1 MDIGFCGPGLMGAP
15 MIRHLLSAGHNVWVW
30 NRTRAKAQALA
41 AEGAHVV
48 DAPREL
54 VARAQAVFLCVS
66 DTAAVQ
72 EVVFGLGGVLGE
84 DTADAGAG
92 RVRWIVDHSSIA
104 PAATRE
110 FAARA
115 ARYGVDWIDA
125 PVSGG
130 VPGAQAGT
138 LAVMAGGASESLAA
152 LEPVMR
158 AYAARVTHMGE
169 AGAGQMTKL
178 CNQAIVCATVA
189 GIAEA
194 VGLAQAA
201 GIDAARLPEAL
212 AGGWADSVLLRTFVP
227 RMTEAGH
234 APIGSLKT
242 FQKDIDT
249 VADAARS
256 TGAAMPVVGGV
267 QQVLRLGAA
276 MGLGDADLAAFID
289 IVRPQAGPANR
300 KR

>member
-104 PAATRE
+104 PAATPRCSAPPTSSW
-110 FAARA
+110 AA
-115 ARYGVDWIDA
+115 
-125 PVSGG
+125 
-130 VPGAQAGT
+130 PG
-138 LAVMAGGASESLAA
+138 S
-152 LEPVMR
+152 
-158 AYAARVTHMGE
+158 
-169 AGAGQMTKL
+169 
-178 CNQAIVCATVA
+178 N
-189 GIAEA
+189 
-194 VGLAQAA
+194 
-201 GIDAARLPEAL
+201 
-212 AGGWADSVLLRTFVP
+212 
-227 RMTEAGH
+227 
-234 APIGSLKT
+234 
-242 FQKDIDT
+242 
-249 VADAARS
+249 S
-256 TGAAMPVVGGV
+256 T
-267 QQVLRLGAA
+267 
-276 MGLGDADLAAFID
+276 
-289 IVRPQAGPANR
+289 
-300 KR
+300 